1 MQSISDR
8 IDALIPELRLLER
21 IQAWEGNLYHFIV
34 LELEGSDGSIA
45 HAVAYSIEKP
55 HTYIIKLCNQWIKC
69 GKIKSNAIN
78 NGICERNM
86 NACFNSWKGM
96 RRQERLEKHFTY
108 FSIEYYCKN
117 LADVYGHQTEILNY
131 VNIGKY
137 SNKERSTYLKPTNK
151 WVSEELVYNIIKKN
165 YKGYH
170 IIYQHRPFFL
180 RNPNGGQMSYDIF
193 ISELNVAI
201 EYQGKQ
207 HFEPVEYFGG
217 REHYEKQVHRDKL
230 KLELSQKNGVC
241 LVYINYWEDITFESI
256 KAKIE
261 QGLREFHV

>member
-1 MQSISDR
+1 
-8 IDALIPELRLLER
+8 
-21 IQAWEGNLYHFIV
+21 
-34 LELEGSDGSIA
+34 
-45 HAVAYSIEKP
+45 
-55 HTYIIKLCNQWIKC
+55 
-69 GKIKSNAIN
+69 
-78 NGICERNM
+78 
-86 NACFNSWKGM
+86 
-96 RRQERLEKHFTY
+96 
-108 FSIEYYCKN
+108 
-117 LADVYGHQTEILNY
+117 
-131 VNIGKY
+131 
-137 SNKERSTYLKPTNK
+137 
-151 WVSEELVYNIIKKN
+151 
-165 YKGYH
+165 
-170 IIYQHRPFFL
+170 
-180 RNPNGGQMSYDIF
+180 MSYDIF